1 MTKSFDDIKFDK
13 HPLLNGAIRGQL
25 ELGNGIALS
34 VVAGESLYSG
44 GKYGN
49 RGPVTKLEDATTF
62 EVAVMND
69 GEIVDDVLGWQSK
82 KDINQLIQG
91 LG

>member
-82 KDINQLIQG
+82 KDINQLIQI